1 MIAVTVRDHDE
12 RRRRTR
18 EIRVIRRTD
27 GLCAMRRRRLF
38 GDDDAA
44 VGSCQAKALRGRVT
58 VLLTTKLEVW
68 YCRAVWEEGSCCGEA
83 RQPWTRGNTTKGDS
97 LQSYSV
103 DHRLHK
109 GLGDSRD
116 RVLAGNLMGQDEA
129 LAKRPETFSREKN
142 FNTTGT
148 VSGSGPHLYCF
159 FFLTPFPIGEVGS

>member
-38 GDDDAA
+38 RDDDAA
-44 VGSCQAKALRGRVT
+44 VASCHAKALRGRVT
-58 VLLTTKLEVW
+58 VLLTTKVW
-68 YCRAVWEEGSCCGEA
+68 YCRAVWEEGDCCGEE
-83 RQPWTRGNTTKGDS
+83 RQPWTRSNTTKGDS

-103 DHRLHK
+103 DQRLHK

-129 LAKRPETFSREKN
+129 LVKRPETFSREKN
-142 FNTTGT
+142 FNTSGT

-159 FFLTPFPIGEVGS
+159 FSFLTPFPIGEVGS